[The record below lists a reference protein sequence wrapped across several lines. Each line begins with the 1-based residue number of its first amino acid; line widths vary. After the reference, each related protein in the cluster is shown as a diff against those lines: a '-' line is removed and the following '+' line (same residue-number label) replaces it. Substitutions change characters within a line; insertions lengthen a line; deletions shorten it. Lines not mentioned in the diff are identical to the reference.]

1 MAEAR
6 RTSQIPG
13 WRSRTK
19 AAQEQRAL
27 MQKTFEELTLEEKDQ
42 LLKNVA
48 LRLGLIA
55 PSETDPQQS
64 RDRP

>member
-1 MAEAR
+1 
-6 RTSQIPG
+6 
-13 WRSRTK
+13 
-19 AAQEQRAL
+19 

>member
-6 RTSQIPG
+6 RTKQLPG
-13 WRSRTK
+13 WK
-19 AAQEQRAL
+19 KKVEAAQEQRSL
-27 MQKTFEELTLEEKDQ
+27 VKKTFEELTPEEKDL

-55 PSETDPQQS
+55 PSREEG
-64 RDRP
+64 